1 MVTFICELCD
11 LGKPSA
17 FVASWVSS
25 PLWWR
30 KTQVPI
36 ETGGSAPIVEGV

>member
-1 MVTFICELCD
+1 MVTFVCELCD

-25 PLWWR
+25 SLWWR

-36 ETGGSAPIVEGV
+36 EMGGSAPVEEGV